1 MARYATDNELKI
13 ISASAQPLDV
23 DVNKIVQQE
32 LEKAKMLEQKEA
44 FRFRMPYVYN
54 QQTNPD
60 RKPGSDIP
68 FSYLRRMAVLYPIAR
83 ACINRRIT
91 QITQLDWDIT
101 TVDEEEKEEGYAKE
115 IEVVKAFLKQPLG
128 HKTRMRE
135 MLSKIVE
142 DVLTVDA
149 ISYEIRRTRGGD
161 FLNLIAVDP
170 TTISLRVTETGGTP
184 EPPNPAYEQIIL
196 GKVVARFSTDEM
208 IYDSM
213 KSRTNSPYGLAPLE
227 SLIMQTEAALRGTL
241 YNLNY
246 FRENN
251 VPEGFVT
258 LPEELVTTKTQVE
271 EWQEWFDA
279 LVAGDAQMTHRLKI
293 LPGGSEYTAAKK
305 PEDMAFERFEMWL
318 LQQTCAVFDVPPQDI
333 GITYQVNKATGET
346 QQDISDQ
353 RGLFPLYNFIKEVLD
368 DIIQNDMG
376 FDRLQIIAR
385 NINPKDRKEEVDI
398 AEKEIK
404 MGALSV
410 DEYRIESGREP
421 LGLEHYVV
429 VGNQVVLVKDLLAGK
444 LTIAP
449 VVQDENR
456 DKNKDKDRDIDED
469 DTDEEAEKL
478 MINEL
483 RKWRRCI
490 INDLKVGKA
499 LRKKFPSDHIPEDVR
514 ASIVKGLEHVDT
526 KEKANMV
533 FDQFLDPHVRASMT
547 LLRYAKR
554 LKDIENGFNV

>member
-1 MARYATDNELKI
+1 MPDLPSITAT
-13 ISASAQPLDV
+13 AQPLDV
-23 DVNKIVQQE
+23 DGLVKQRVQEE

-91 QITQLDWDIT
+91 QVTQLEWDIT
-101 TVDEEEKEEGYAKE
+101 TVNEDEDEKGYEKDIA
-115 IEVVKAFLKQPLG
+115 IVKAFFKQPLG
-128 HKTRMRE
+128 HKSRMRE
-135 MLSKIVE
+135 LLTKIVD

-170 TTISLRVTETGGTP
+170 TTIVLRVTQTGGTP
-184 EPPNPAYEQIIL
+184 EPPQTAYEQVIL
-196 GKVVARFSTDEM
+196 GKVVAKFTTDDL

-213 KSRTNSPYGLAPLE
+213 KSRTNNPYGLAPLE
-227 SLIMQTEAALRGTL
+227 SLILQTEAALRGTM
-241 YNLNY
+241 YNLDY

-258 LPEELVTTKTQVE
+258 LPEDLATTKSEVE
-271 EWQEWFDA
+271 QWQEWFDM
-279 LVAGDAQMTHRLKI
+279 LVAGDRQMTHRLKI
-293 LPGGSEYTAAKK
+293 LPGGSEYMPAKK

-333 GITYQVNKATGET
+333 GITYQVNKATGEV
-346 QQDISDQ
+346 QSDISDQ

-368 DIIQNDMG
+368 DIIQKDMG
-376 FDRLQIIAR
+376 FEHLQIIAR
-385 NINPKDRKEEVDI
+385 NINPKDRKEEVEI

-421 LGLEHYVV
+421 IGLDHYVAM
-429 VGNQVVLVKDLLAGK
+429 GNQVVRVSDLLAGK
-444 LTIAP
+444 LTIQPPAP
-449 VVQDENR
+449 QDTK
-456 DKNKDKDRDIDED
+456 DKNKDSDENEPD
-469 DTDEEAEKL
+469 DEAEKL

-490 INDLKVGKA
+490 INDLKVGKP
-499 LRKKFPSDHIPEDVR
+499 LRTKFPSEHIPEDVR
-514 ASIVKGLEHVDT
+514 ASIVKGLEHVDN
-526 KEKANMV
+526 KEKANLV
-533 FDQFLDPHVRASMT
+533 FNQYLDPHVRASMT
-547 LLRYAKR
+547 LLKYAAN
-554 LKDIENGFNV
+554 LKELEHELNS